1 MDKIWSK
8 LYAEARAVL
17 KPRKVSGIIEAG
29 GVGGHRIG
37 IRADLCECL
46 RGWRLHPGDLCR
58 KKCGF

>member
-29 GVGGHRIG
+29 GMGGHRIG
-37 IRADLCECL
+37 IRADLC
-46 RGWRLHPGDLCR
+46 GDLCR